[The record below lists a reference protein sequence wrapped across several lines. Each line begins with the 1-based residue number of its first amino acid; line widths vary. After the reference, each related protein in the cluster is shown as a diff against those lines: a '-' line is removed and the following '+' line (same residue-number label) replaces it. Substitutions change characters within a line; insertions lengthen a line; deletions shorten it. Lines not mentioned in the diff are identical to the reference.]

1 MVHAGFPTLLSEL
14 VRAGGVVPESTL
26 IEAVAGEPVRG
37 SWWSHPAS
45 HAIFRALED
54 LRDDRDVLLC
64 KLLGGK
70 QTYVHRR
77 LWPALVR
84 VQAEE
89 ALWPKLSPEARRLL
103 ARVERER
110 AVQATGRVRLELE
123 RSLRVLGRS
132 EHTASGAH
140 ASTLASF
147 LGNFPPEVV
156 AEARSLPLDRA
167 LAALADAGVSLS
179 TPRRKAPIRAPSAR
193 RGRGTGRP
201 AKRRG
206 DRG

>member
-14 VRAGGVVPESTL
+14 VRARGVVPESTL
-26 IEAVAGEPVRG
+26 VDAVAGEPVHG

-54 LRDDRDVLLC
+54 LREDRDVFLC

-89 ALWPKLSPEARRLL
+89 PLWPKLSPEARRLL
-103 ARVERER
+103 ARVEREGP
-110 AVQATGRVRLELE
+110 VQATGQLRLELE
-123 RSLRVLGRS
+123 RSLRVVSRS
-132 EHTASGAH
+132 EHTPSGAH
-140 ASTLASF
+140 ASMLSPF
-147 LGNFPPEVV
+147 VGHFPPEVA

-167 LAALADAGVSLS
+167 LAALADAGVQLS
-179 TPRRKAPIRAPSAR
+179 APRRKAPVRAPSGR
-193 RGRGTGRP
+193 RGRGTGRR
-201 AKRRG
+201 ARRPG
-206 DRG
+206 GRG